1 MRRKQECL
9 KPEGKTRPPD
19 KGSSRTLRGSDY
31 GSYRLSLKEWMTYG
45 LLGVGVCGLIAY
57 TFYRSLI
64 AFVLLLPF
72 GAAYPLYKRR
82 DLRKERFRRLTLQ
95 FKEGILILSSFLGAG
110 YSMENGLAMSI
121 KELEALCGADAMI
134 TEEFRMLSQGI
145 KMNRPIELLLEE
157 FGERS
162 HIQDVNNFA
171 QVFAAARRSGGEL
184 VEIIGNT
191 ASIIRDKIQVQE
203 EIYTM
208 TAARIFEQKI
218 MDCIP
223 FAIILY
229 IDITSPGFFTIMYS
243 TWAGRGIMTACLI
256 LYAAAVLLSRHILD
270 IEV

>member
-1 MRRKQECL
+1 MKA
-9 KPEGKTRPPD
+9 RPPD
-19 KGSSRTLRGSDY
+19 KSGVRVLRGCDY
-31 GSYRLSLKEWMTYG
+31 GSYQLSLKEWVTYG
-45 LLGVGVCGLIAY
+45 LMGVGVCGLAAY
-57 TFYRSLI
+57 TFYRSMA
-64 AFVLLLPF
+64 AFAFLFPF

-82 DLRKERFRRLTLQ
+82 DLKKERLRRLTLQ

-110 YSMENGLAMSI
+110 YSMENGLAMSL
-121 KELEALCGADAMI
+121 KELETLCGADAMI

-191 ASIIRDKIQVQE
+191 AGIIRDKIQVQE

-229 IDITSPGFFTIMYS
+229 IDITSPGFFKIMYS

-256 LYAAAVLLSRHILD
+256 LYIAAVLLARHILD